1 MSKRANKVVFGW
13 DDNDGFVA
21 GEVNSGIT
29 AYAYPTSERAER
41 AMNDPECVAAEMLNE
56 ESRYIPLPGIRD
68 EYDHANWNL
77 LGRKPRTNHRSECD
91 HRVLA
96 QVSYLD
102 AMAV

>member
-13 DDNDGFVA
+13 DSNNGFVA

-29 AYAYPTSERAER
+29 AYAYPTSEHAKR

-56 ESRYIPLPGIRD
+56 ESQVIPLPGIRD
-68 EYDHANWNL
+68 EYDHANWEL
-77 LGRKPRTNHRSECD
+77 LGRRPRNNHRNECD
-91 HRVLA
+91 IRALA
-96 QVSYLD
+96 RVSYLD